1 MIGPVAAAE
10 RVSTELVLAVDVS
23 LSINDIEFALQTR
36 GMADAFR
43 DPDVIA
49 LIAAQPHGLAVVVT
63 QWTGT
68 FEAAEPLPWFVLR
81 NEADV
86 LAYATALAATPR
98 MEFGNYT
105 GLGNAIAYAVQLIET
120 NAYQGDEKKIDVSG
134 DGRNN
139 TGPEPRNTRMLAVQS
154 GITINGLA
162 IIDNDKALK
171 DYYIN
176 NVITGPGAFA
186 IAANDFEA
194 FGEAFKRKLKR
205 ELSPKTAALE

>member
-1 MIGPVAAAE
+1 M
-10 RVSTELVLAVDVS
+10 
-23 LSINDIEFALQTR
+23 R

-43 DPDVIA
+43 DPDVVA
-49 LIAAQPHGLAVVVT
+49 LIAAQSHGVAVLVT

-68 FEAAEPLPWFVLR
+68 FNAAVPLPWRVLR
-81 NEADV
+81 DEADT
-86 LAYATALAATPR
+86 LAYAAALSAVPR

-105 GLGNAIAYAVQLIET
+105 GLGHAIAFAVQEIEA
-120 NAYQGDEKKIDVSG
+120 NIYDGDELKIDISG

-139 TGPEPRNTRMLAVQS
+139 SGPEPHTTRLLAVAD

-162 IIDNDKALK
+162 IIDNDKALA

-186 IAANDFEA
+186 ITANNFES

-205 ELSPKTAALE
+205 ELSPKTAGLD